1 MQGQLWVK
9 RKKLN
14 NETAAGRL
22 KNSINSIM
30 TTVDVL
36 VAFRAVI
43 HFAFSEEKNGAG
55 AGANR

>member
-1 MQGQLWVK
+1 
-9 RKKLN
+9 
-14 NETAAGRL
+14 
-22 KNSINSIM
+22 M

-43 HFAFSEEKNGAG
+43 HFAFSEKENGAG